1 MDRKVKETIYDEI
14 HNKGEISQEH
24 VVELLKI
31 YDDKPNTSKLVES
44 HYKSKA
50 NRIIASFKDDNH
62 VRDCFAVKE
71 GKKTIYVNI
80 ATTNKVYYVKDITG
94 SLKKQIDG
102 RKKSMQKAKKRVEI
116 LEGQINIEEISKLE
130 VAK

>member
-1 MDRKVKETIYDEI
+1 MDRKVKETIYNEI
-14 HNKGEISQEH
+14 HNNGEISQEH
-24 VVELLKI
+24 IVGLLKV
-31 YDDKPNTSKLVES
+31 YDDKPDINRLVES

-50 NRIIASFKDDNH
+50 NRIISSFKDDNH

-71 GKKTIYVNI
+71 GNKTIYVNI

-102 RKKSMQKAKKRVEI
+102 RRKSMQKARNRIEV
-116 LEGQINIEEISKLE
+116 LEGQVEFETTNNTILAN
-130 VAK
+130 